1 MLDINISLVFTIIDV
16 LILYF
21 ILKKFFFGKI
31 RDVMNRRKE
40 EIDSSYQ
47 AADQKMKEA
56 DALKAQYEQTLA
68 SIDQKKEESIASA
81 RKDASAEYD
90 RIVADANTRSEEIL
104 AETRKKADSLAA
116 RSKQKAD
123 DEISAMVKNA
133 AAKLAESQSDK
144 SLYDAFLKQTETSD
158 PDQEN
163 A

>member
-68 SIDQKKEESIASA
+68 SIDRKKEESIASA